1 MIMFTVTGTCP
12 VKGQIFKQCGMDPS
26 CATTC
31 ADRSGF
37 SFFCPEVCSFDG
49 VCACPAGTII
59 DEDSNE
65 CVPQNVTGFWKTVP
79 NHT

>member
-1 MIMFTVTGTCP
+1 MIMFTVIGTCP
-12 VKGQIFKQCGMDPS
+12 VKGQILKQCGMDPS

-31 ADRSGF
+31 TNRF
-37 SFFCPEVCSFDG
+37 SFSICSKSCFSDG

-65 CVPQNVTGFWKTVP
+65 CVPENECP
-79 NHT
+79 ESMYM

>member
-1 MIMFTVTGTCP
+1 MYPLICVYMVSFQQLH
-12 VKGQIFKQCGMDPS
+12 KLRDKFLNNGMDPS

-31 ADRSGF
+31 ANRFGF
-37 SFFCPEVCSFDG
+37 SFCSELCSTDG

-65 CVPQNVTGFWKTVP
+65 CVPQNKCP
-79 NHT
+79 ESM